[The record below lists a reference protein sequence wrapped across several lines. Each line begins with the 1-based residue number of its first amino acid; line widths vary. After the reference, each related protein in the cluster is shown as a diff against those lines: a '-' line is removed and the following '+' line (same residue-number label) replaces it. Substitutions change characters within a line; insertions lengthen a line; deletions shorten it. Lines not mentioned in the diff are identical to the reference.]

1 MKRLNGKVA
10 LVTGGT
16 TGIGLAA
23 ARRFAAEGARVLVT
37 GTNPERLAEARKQ
50 ILGGEAL
57 VSDAGSREDIEK
69 IARHFRDQQ
78 LRLDILFLNAG
89 IAKLGPIAE
98 MDEKALDE
106 TFRINFKGPWL
117 AIQILAPLMGR
128 GGTIIATTSVN
139 DRIGMP
145 GTSAYGP
152 SKAALRSLVQVA
164 AVELAP
170 RGIRVNAVC
179 PGPIATPLRG
189 KTGLAADV
197 TQKFETMLADST
209 AMKRIGG
216 AEEVAGCVVF
226 LASDEASYVTGE
238 ELVVDGGFLATF

>member
-1 MKRLNGKVA
+1 MKRLNGKIA

-37 GTNPERLAEARKQ
+37 GTNAERLAEARKQ
-50 ILGGEAL
+50 IPGAEAL
-57 VSDAGSREDIEK
+57 ASDAGSRADIEK
-69 IARHFRDQQ
+69 IARHFKDQQ

-89 IAKLGPIAE
+89 IAKIGPIVE
-98 MDEKALDE
+98 LDEKVLDE
-106 TFRINFKGPWL
+106 TMRVNFKGPWL
-117 AIQILAPLMGR
+117 AIQLLAPLMGR
-128 GGTIIATTSVN
+128 GGSIIATTSVN
-139 DRIGMP
+139 DRIGMA

-189 KTGLAADV
+189 KSGLAPEV
-197 TQKFETMLADST
+197 VQKFDTILTEAT
-209 AMKRIGG
+209 AMKRIGS

-226 LASDEASYVTGE
+226 LASDESSYVTGE
-238 ELVVDGGFLATF
+238 ELVVDGGFMAML